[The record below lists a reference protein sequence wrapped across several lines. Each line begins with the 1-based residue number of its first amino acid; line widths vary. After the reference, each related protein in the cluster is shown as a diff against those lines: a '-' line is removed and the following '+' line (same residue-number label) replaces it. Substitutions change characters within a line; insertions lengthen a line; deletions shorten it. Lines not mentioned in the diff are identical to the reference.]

1 VKRVLL
7 IGAGHAHL
15 AALRSLAQSPLFG
28 AATMIVTPNRLQVY
42 SGMLPGV
49 IAGHYRPQEA
59 QVDVARLA
67 ERAQVEF
74 VQGELASLDAKKRFV
89 RLRDWTELEYDA
101 LSINAGSIIERSLP
115 GAQHAVAV
123 KPFDELAAGLS
134 IARRVAVVGAGPAGA
149 ELAMALRHAG
159 AQVTLYS
166 ENPPQPPALAERL
179 LRQLRRRGVDFRPGM
194 AVTAIEPGPVVV
206 AGTTRQEFD
215 RVLLA
220 TGATAQ
226 PWLRPSG
233 LQTDERG
240 FALIGATLQ
249 SISHLDVFVVGDC
262 ATLRDAPHPKSGVY
276 ALRHGEVLIQNVRNL
291 VAGMPLV
298 PYKPQKRALSLVTCG
313 RRYAIAEW
321 GGWTTEGWWVWWWK
335 DRIDRRWIRSFEN

>member
-7 IGAGHAHL
+7 VGAGHAHL
-15 AALRSLAQSPLFG
+15 AVLRSLAQSPLFG

-49 IAGHYRPQEA
+49 IAGHYRPEEA

-67 ERAQVEF
+67 ERAQAEF
-74 VQGELASLDAKKRFV
+74 LQGELTSLDAKKRFV
-89 RLRDWTELEYDA
+89 RLRDGTELEYDA

-123 KPFDELAAGLS
+123 KPFDELAAGLG

-159 AQVTLYS
+159 AVVTLYS

-220 TGATAQ
+220 TGPTAQ

-233 LQTDERG
+233 LHTDERG
-240 FALIGATLQ
+240 FALIVATLQ
-249 SISHLDVFVVGDC
+249 SISHLDVFVAGDC

-276 ALRHGEVLIQNVRNL
+276 ALRHGEVLIQNLRNL

-335 DRIDRRWIRSFEN
+335 DRIDRRWIRTFES

>member
-1 VKRVLL
+1 MKRVLL
-7 IGAGHAHL
+7 VGAGHAHL
-15 AALRSLAQSPLFG
+15 AVLRSLAQSPLFG

-49 IAGHYRPQEA
+49 IAGHYQPQEA

-74 VQGELASLDAKKRFV
+74 MQGELTSLDAKKRFV
-89 RLRDWTELEYDA
+89 RLRDGTELEYDA

-123 KPFDELAAGLS
+123 KPFDELAAGLG

-159 AQVTLYS
+159 AAVTLYS

-194 AVTAIEPGPVVV
+194 PVTAIEPGPVVV

-220 TGATAQ
+220 TGPTAQ

-276 ALRHGEVLIQNVRNL
+276 AVRHGEVLLQNLRNL

-321 GGWTTEGWWVWWWK
+321 GGWTIEGWWAWWWK
-335 DRIDRRWIRSFEN
+335 DRIDRRWIRTFEN